1 MRIVVGASPSVTNTK
16 GVGINTLG
24 ERFDVA
30 QVGTWTEQP
39 RAWRRGAAVKESS
52 SSSSSSS
59 SESSDGEGLEEQV
72 RPKRSFAEWQKQI
85 LGDDDDDDAAED
97 APDLTRSSGPS
108 DHELTETELQQVA
121 EQEQLASEI
130 REMNASG
137 RLALAYV
144 FVKKMGSLKR
154 AFRWFDTRRIGK
166 IAQVVWDTGFTLLHI
181 DSEKLCG
188 WKPFEIF
195 RQIDTDPC
203 DGMISM
209 KELGQSE
216 WLDAAETIATEM
228 EEKGMQ
234 DLQVSAKLRGH
245 AMMHQAAKNRRSRK
259 VMYEQDPWLLEMQER
274 QAVKKQE
281 EDFRRKV
288 TDKLMALQERE
299 SFTFG
304 REWLCHAEDQL
315 NPVSR
320 SWIVEEAPNGATRE
334 VSLDFALWFQGD
346 EVGSGDA
353 GSVMVVNC
361 SEYADEIQEK
371 LSAIPLHSNLLVSTD
386 SYLDRSIVQL
396 VAKRAFLVAVIE
408 EVGTTEECVVYN
420 VPSDFVEKIE
430 IQLNGLCQDE
440 GVFLSQGLTKEETQ
454 LARVLSENLGFLTT
468 TNADGSLSDIPVG
481 DEIRMAMGTRTEEQ
495 QYMIYRL
502 VKELGLEL
510 QEEGQK
516 KQREAIIGN
525 MKGLIKELKNT
536 LMAAQ
541 PGDVLKFMLPVR
553 ENQQQAF
560 FSVAGD
566 YGYEHLGELC
576 SRPQALFLRYGD
588 LKGFAEDLKYVTPNV
603 DTKLYR
609 FTGMFEYVFEDT
621 LQLQIDMG
629 VRVRHGLTFDWFQI
643 FLQKIILRLGI
654 QFVPVFDGA
663 VRRVVL
669 GEEADELWNTYRH
682 MAMYEV
688 NEQVVHEVNKWR
700 EKDVGPAEEGTGP

>member
-1 MRIVVGASPSVTNTK
+1 
-16 GVGINTLG
+16 
-24 ERFDVA
+24 
-30 QVGTWTEQP
+30 
-39 RAWRRGAAVKESS
+39 
-52 SSSSSSS
+52 
-59 SESSDGEGLEEQV
+59 
-72 RPKRSFAEWQKQI
+72 
-85 LGDDDDDDAAED
+85 
-97 APDLTRSSGPS
+97 
-108 DHELTETELQQVA
+108 
-121 EQEQLASEI
+121 
-130 REMNASG
+130 
-137 RLALAYV
+137 
-144 FVKKMGSLKR
+144 
-154 AFRWFDTRRIGK
+154 
-166 IAQVVWDTGFTLLHI
+166 
-181 DSEKLCG
+181 
-188 WKPFEIF
+188 
-195 RQIDTDPC
+195 
-203 DGMISM
+203 
-209 KELGQSE
+209 
-216 WLDAAETIATEM
+216 
-228 EEKGMQ
+228 
-234 DLQVSAKLRGH
+234 
-245 AMMHQAAKNRRSRK
+245 
-259 VMYEQDPWLLEMQER
+259 MYEQDPWLLEMQER

-320 SWIVEEAPNGATRE
+320 SWIVEEVAERLRLFSMPSPALVHLRGLHRSMTTLQDAKD
-334 VSLDFALWFQGD
+334 SLYSLLSYMPPQED

-396 VAKRAFLVAVIE
+396 VAKRMSLVAVIE

-468 TNADGSLSDIPVG
+468 TNADGSVTAFNLQEFEREMRTQLSDIPVG

-566 YGYEHLGELC
+566 YGYECVEKEKTDSGIEATLGPVSIDKASVAQRRRRSSIIKQGSAPEVASAPVAVHPRKAQNEEEPDEASSSSSSSSEGLESSSEESLGLESLPEPIERKPGEDHLIARVFQQYASG
-576 SRPQALFLRYGD
+576 RWIGQALFLRYGD

-654 QFVPVFDGA
+654 QFVPVLFQLLDN
-663 VRRVVL
+663 
-669 GEEADELWNTYRH
+669 AD
-682 MAMYEV
+682 
-688 NEQVVHEVNKWR
+688 
-700 EKDVGPAEEGTGP
+700 